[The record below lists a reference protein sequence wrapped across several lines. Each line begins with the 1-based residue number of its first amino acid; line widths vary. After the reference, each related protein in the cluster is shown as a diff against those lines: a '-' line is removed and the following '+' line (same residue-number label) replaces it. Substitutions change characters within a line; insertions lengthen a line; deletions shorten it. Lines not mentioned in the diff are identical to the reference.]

1 MATSTS
7 KLFSPIKVGDIT
19 LKHRVVLAPLTR
31 YRNTIEHV
39 PTDLSVEY
47 YSQRGSTPGTL
58 LITEATPVATKAG
71 GYDNIPHLETA
82 EQIAGWKRVSAC
94 FLYLMR
100 RYELLMYLQVT
111 DAVHAKGSYIFAQL
125 WALGR
130 AADPK
135 TIQKYGY
142 DYVGASDI
150 PLGDYPAPRPLRTEG
165 KFSPHDISIQLQYS
179 SSYKQ
184 TK

>member
-82 EQIAGWKRVSAC
+82 EQIAGWKRV
-94 FLYLMR
+94 R
-100 RYELLMYLQVT
+100 
-111 DAVHAKGSYIFAQL
+111 I
-125 WALGR
+125 
-130 AADPK
+130 
-135 TIQKYGY
+135 
-142 DYVGASDI
+142 
-150 PLGDYPAPRPLRTEG
+150 
-165 KFSPHDISIQLQYS
+165 YS
-179 SSYKQ
+179 C
-184 TK
+184 T